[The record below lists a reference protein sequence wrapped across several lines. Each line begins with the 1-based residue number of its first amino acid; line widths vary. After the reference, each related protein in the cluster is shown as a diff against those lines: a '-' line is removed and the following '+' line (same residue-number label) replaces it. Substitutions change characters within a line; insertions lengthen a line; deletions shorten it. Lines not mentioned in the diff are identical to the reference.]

1 MTTLTAGKFGGTS
14 RSPVQILIQSW
25 REKARAR
32 REKRVAIYALKTLDR
47 ATLRDIGIDRSEI
60 TSVIH
65 TQPQG
70 RRKTH
75 DRI

>member
-1 MTTLTAGKFGGTS
+1 MTTLTAGKFSGAS
-14 RSPVQILIQSW
+14 RSPVQILTQTW

-32 REKRVAIYALKTLDR
+32 REKHAAIAALKTLN
-47 ATLRDIGIDRSEI
+47 AAVLRDIGIDRSEI

-65 TQPQG
+65 SQPQG

-75 DRI
+75 DRF

>member
-1 MTTLTAGKFGGTS
+1 MTTLTAGKVNSTKRWAVTTAFMN
-14 RSPVQILIQSW
+14 W
-25 REKARAR
+25 RRKARAR
-32 REKRVAIYALKTLDR
+32 REQRLAISALKSVSP
-47 ATLRDIGIDRSEI
+47 AILRDIGIDRSEI

-75 DRI
+75 DRV

>member
-1 MTTLTAGKFGGTS
+1 MTTLTAGKYSGAS

-32 REKRVAIYALKTLDR
+32 REKRAAIGALKTLNP
-47 ATLRDIGIDRSEI
+47 AILRDIGIDRSEI

-65 TQPQG
+65 NQPQG

-75 DRI
+75 DRF

>member
-1 MTTLTAGKFGGTS
+1 MTTLTAGKYSGSS
-14 RSPVQILIQSW
+14 RSPVQTLIRTW

-32 REKRVAIYALKTLDR
+32 REKRVAVAALKTLNT
-47 ATLRDIGIDRSEI
+47 AILRDIGIDRSEI

-65 TQPQG
+65 SQPQG

-75 DRI
+75 DRV